1 MAASGGASVRVQT
14 KITLLLAI
22 LVATFVVGLFSF
34 RAFDHARLRRIA
46 QGRLEE
52 RRHSFSEFL
61 EHNGATMK
69 ALVEDYTCWDQM
81 VHALTTNDSPWLNEN
96 INRATLDSFH
106 IQAIWL
112 FHADGSPAQPV
123 TYPDFA
129 ELKDFPVSPENIP
142 GLFSSRPFAH
152 FFINTSHGLVE
163 VRGGS
168 IHPSRDFARRTRP
181 TGYFFAGRLWN
192 QPMLDEMS
200 MFTGD
205 RIRFAQAPELARPA
219 GADAYRGTVEFTWP
233 LPGWNGEPIGQLVV
247 RNESSVVEQLNRRSD
262 NFLAC
267 LIGFALILL
276 FAVSMS
282 LWRWMRQ
289 PLRRLMNTLEHNDP
303 RLIEPMCNDNS
314 EFGQLARTLRAFFSQ
329 RDNLIREIE
338 ERRTAEEALR
348 KKEDELRQSQKMEA
362 IGRLAGGIAH
372 DFNNLLTAIIGYAD
386 LIGIRPND
394 DATVKQSAIEIR
406 RAGDQAANLTR
417 QLLAF
422 SRKQLLQPKV
432 LDLNHLVA
440 DMDKL
445 LRRVIGEH
453 YALQT
458 RLEAGD
464 SRVKADPSQLEQV
477 MLNLCVNA
485 RDAMPNGGIVSI
497 RTRNHR
503 VGGNGAGHNVDSLA
517 EGEYVVLS
525 VSDTGTG
532 MSEET
537 KAHIFEPF
545 FTTKGPGKG
554 TGLGLATV
562 YGIVRQSGGAIDVE
576 RTLGCGTTFR
586 IYLPREEAT
595 VETHRPPVVHQPI
608 PTGSATVLVVEDDAA
623 VRQLVCDVLVEN
635 GYTVLCA
642 KHGPDAIRLAEQHP
656 SEIDLLVTDIIM
668 PHMNGPE
675 LASRLSLTRP
685 EMKVLYVS
693 GYSADD
699 IGDHGVL
706 CDDVEYLQKPF
717 RPHVFLQRVA
727 EILSDSELYLTEH
740 SPSPQLQFAL

>member
-1 MAASGGASVRVQT
+1 LRVQT
-14 KITLLLAI
+14 KITLLLTV
-22 LVATFVVGLFSF
+22 LVATFVLGLFTF
-34 RAFDHARLRRIA
+34 RAFDRAKLRRIA
-46 QGRLEE
+46 QERFDE

-61 EHNGATMK
+61 EHNGATLK

-81 VHALTTNDSPWLNEN
+81 VRALTNDDSHWLNEN
-96 INRATLDSFH
+96 VNRSTLDSFH
-106 IQAIWL
+106 IQGIWI
-112 FHADGSPAQPV
+112 FHAEGSAALPV
-123 TYPDFA
+123 SYPDFPDLKEFPIA
-129 ELKDFPVSPENIP
+129 PEELRTM
-142 GLFSSRPFAH
+142 FSSGPFTH
-152 FFINTSHGLVE
+152 FFINTAHGLME
-163 VRGGS
+163 LRGGT
-168 IHPSRDFARRTRP
+168 IHPSHDFARRTRP
-181 TGYFFAGRLWN
+181 SGYFFAGRLWN
-192 QPMLDEMS
+192 QPTLDEMS

-205 RIRFAQAPELARPA
+205 RIRLAQPTEVARPV
-219 GADAYRGTVEFTWP
+219 GADEYSGTVEFTWP
-233 LPGWNGEPIGQLVV
+233 LQGWDKQPIAQLII
-247 RNESSVVEQLNRRSD
+247 RNESPVVEQLNRRSD
-262 NFLAC
+262 SFLAC
-267 LIGFALILL
+267 LIGFALVLL

-289 PLRRLMNTLEHNDP
+289 PLRRLMNSLERNDP

-314 EFGQLARTLRAFFSQ
+314 EFGELARTLRAFFSQ
-329 RDNLIREIE
+329 RDNLIREME
-338 ERRTAEEALR
+338 ERRAAEEALR

-386 LIGIRPND
+386 LIGVRPD
-394 DATVKQSAIEIR
+394 QDAMVKHSALEIR

-440 DMDKL
+440 EMDTL

-453 YALQT
+453 FNLQT
-458 RLEAGD
+458 RLEASD

-477 MLNLCVNA
+477 TLNLCVNA

-497 RTRNHR
+497 RTRNHQLNGD
-503 VGGNGAGHNVDSLA
+503 GGAEKNLRSLGQ
-517 EGEYVVLS
+517 GEYVVLS
-525 VSDTGTG
+525 VSDTGSG
-532 MSEET
+532 MSDET
-537 KAHIFEPF
+537 MAHIFEPF

-562 YGIVRQSGGAIDVE
+562 YGIVRQSGGAIEVE
-576 RTLGCGTTFR
+576 SKLGCGTTFR
-586 IYLPREEAT
+586 IYLPREHAP
-595 VETHRPPVVHQPI
+595 VEMSRSPLTHHPI
-608 PTGSATVLVVEDDAA
+608 AGGCETVLVVDDDAA
-623 VRQLVCDVLVEN
+623 VRQLVCDVLEEH

-642 KHGPDAIRLAEQHP
+642 KHGPEAIRLAEQHP
-656 SEIDLLVTDIIM
+656 TEIDLLVTDIIM

-675 LASRLSLTRP
+675 LAGRLSLARP

-706 CDDVEYLQKPF
+706 HEDVEYLQKPF

-727 EILSDSELYLTEH
+727 EILANQPDIVDEKSQ
-740 SPSPQLQFAL
+740 PQLQFAL